1 MNLINK
7 YIWVVTS
14 SIIILISIYFSI
26 KEKFPQLNIKHIFKS
41 LKSKSNTNISVIE
54 SLMMSLASRIGVGS
68 IAGIALAIKYGG
80 IGSIFWIWIITILIS
95 SISYIESY
103 YGEKYTGGPH
113 YYIAKVLNKKILS
126 RIYAIIMIISYGI
139 GFITIQTN
147 TIATV
152 TKLSININ
160 KHIINISI
168 LLISI
173 YFLYSNTN
181 KKSKIVSKIVPI
193 MTLFY
198 FALGIC
204 VIINNSSIIICLLK
218 EILKE
223 AISTSSIKGSFIYI
237 FIIGMQ
243 RAIFSTEVAIGTSA
257 ISSAMVN
264 TKDNNHGYIQIFGN
278 YITTFIICT
287 ITALIILSSN
297 YNEYIDIT
305 SNGIELAFYAFYYHF
320 KDLGQIF
327 IWICIFLFAISTVIS
342 GFYYGENCLEYLTK
356 NKKIKN
362 IYKTIVIIFIIIS
375 TYINATEIWILIDIS
390 VAILCLINLYAII
403 KIYRK

>member
-1 MNLINK
+1 
-7 YIWVVTS
+7 
-14 SIIILISIYFSI
+14 
-26 KEKFPQLNIKHIFKS
+26 
-41 LKSKSNTNISVIE
+41 
-54 SLMMSLASRIGVGS
+54 
-68 IAGIALAIKYGG
+68 
-80 IGSIFWIWIITILIS
+80 
-95 SISYIESY
+95 
-103 YGEKYTGGPH
+103 
-113 YYIAKVLNKKILS
+113 
-126 RIYAIIMIISYGI
+126 
-139 GFITIQTN
+139 
-147 TIATV
+147 
-152 TKLSININ
+152 
-160 KHIINISI
+160 
-168 LLISI
+168 
-173 YFLYSNTN
+173 
-181 KKSKIVSKIVPI
+181 
-193 MTLFY
+193 
-198 FALGIC
+198 
-204 VIINNSSIIICLLK
+204 
-218 EILKE
+218 
-223 AISTSSIKGSFIYI
+223 
-237 FIIGMQ
+237 MQ

-403 KIYRK
+403 KIYKK